1 MSWDEGKIA
10 LLMTLMMVVILLFLG
25 NIITA
30 NSITE
35 LENQIKEVEEN
46 QTKVN
51 EYILNRI
58 GG

>member
-1 MSWDEGKIA
+1 MSWDEEKIA
-10 LLMTLMMVVILLFLG
+10 LLMTLMMVILLFLG
-25 NIITA
+25 DIITA

>member
-1 MSWDEGKIA
+1 MSWDEGKLA
-10 LLMTLMMVVILLFLG
+10 LLMTLTMVVILLFLG

>member
-1 MSWDEGKIA
+1 MSWDEGKI
-10 LLMTLMMVVILLFLG
+10 LFLMTVMMVILLFLG